1 VKEKKEIPETETP
14 GWEVSGV
21 VSFVICE
28 VSVQFFALKNRIG
41 GDKKK
46 AGTAKEKKK
55 KKSEGER
62 CACPIF
68 LFFLETFVFL

>member
-1 VKEKKEIPETETP
+1 
-14 GWEVSGV
+14 
-21 VSFVICE
+21 
-28 VSVQFFALKNRIG
+28 VQFFALKNRIG

>member
-46 AGTAKEKKK
+46 AGTAKEKRKRK
-55 KKSEGER
+55 ARASDVHVQSS
-62 CACPIF
+62 
-68 LFFLETFVFL
+68 FFF